1 MKHNPQKLMTL
12 IIVIGFSA
20 QLICMTLAMTLFPPD
35 YSKEIPVYAPESGMI
50 LQFGLALLIAGATMM
65 GIKLA
70 ETDKIPAAG
79 FTMLAISTGVMMAAL
94 FETTSVFTEES
105 YEKQYYIFTSA
116 NFLFVPSMLMIAT
129 YHEFKLWLRLLGI
142 ISTIPLVTVSF
153 IFLFHYRNFTV
164 LDQIGTVGYFLL
176 MITQVIWAGN
186 VYSNYKKS
194 IKH

>member
-1 MKHNPQKLMTL
+1 M

-35 YSKEIPVYAPESGMI
+35 YSKDIPVYTPESAMI

-70 ETDKIPAAG
+70 ETDKISAAG

-94 FETTSVFTEES
+94 FETTSVFTEET

-129 YHEFKLWLRLLGI
+129 YKDFKLWIRWLGI
-142 ISTIPLVTVSF
+142 ISILPLVAVSF
-153 IFLFHYRNFTV
+153 IFLFHYRNFTR
-164 LDQIGTVGYFLL
+164 LDQIGTLGYFLV
-176 MITQVIWAGN
+176 MITQVIWGVN

-194 IKH
+194 IG